1 MNMQMR
7 NYQIGLAMV
16 GLIVVLAVIGY
27 TTHKNWIALVIL
39 AIVIAVGSAGIVRG
53 YRNRNR

>member
-1 MNMQMR
+1 MDMPLR

-16 GLIVVLAVIGY
+16 GLIVVLAIVGY
-27 TTHKNWIALVIL
+27 TTHENWIAVVIL
-39 AIVIAVGSAGIVRG
+39 AIIVAVGTAGIVRG

>member
-1 MNMQMR
+1 MPLK

-16 GLIVVLAVIGY
+16 GLIIVLAIVGY
-27 TTHKNWIALVIL
+27 TTHENWIALVIL
-39 AIVIAVGSAGIVRG
+39 AIIVAVGSAGIVRG

>member
-1 MNMQMR
+1 MDMPLR
-7 NYQIGLAMV
+7 NYQVGLAMV
-16 GLIVVLAVIGY
+16 ALIVVLAVVGY

-39 AIVIAVGSAGIVRG
+39 AIIIAVGSAGIVRG

>member
-1 MNMQMR
+1 MDMPLK
-7 NYQIGLAMV
+7 NYQVGLAMV
-16 GLIVVLAVIGY
+16 ALIVVLAIVGY

-39 AIVIAVGSAGIVRG
+39 AIIIAVGSAGIVRG